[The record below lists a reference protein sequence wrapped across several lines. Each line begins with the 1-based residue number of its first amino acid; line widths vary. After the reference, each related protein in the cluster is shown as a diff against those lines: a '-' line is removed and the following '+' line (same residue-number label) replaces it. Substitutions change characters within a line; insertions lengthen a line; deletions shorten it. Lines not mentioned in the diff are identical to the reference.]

1 MEVIVDKLTTYDL
14 MNECCG
20 VTINR
25 DNVSPDPGKM
35 YRAEH
40 SPIRSQIFKVR
51 MENIPTFVSVHFCR
65 HSVGISHYVRSNR
78 EDRGGNGKADRDT
91 PVTHLMILNAQAL
104 ISMARKRLCFMA
116 HRTAREVMAHIRQG
130 VSEHD
135 LPLAHAMVPDCI
147 YRGCVCY
154 ELRCCR
160 NIQHVVHWKD
170 KGAPAWGWNN
180 VAYELE

>member
-1 MEVIVDKLTTYDL
+1 MEVIVEKLTTYDL

-104 ISMARKRLCFMA
+104 ISMARKRLCNKA
-116 HRTAREVMAHIRQG
+116 SEETRDVMCAIRDG
-130 VSEHD
+130 VSRVD
-135 LPLAHAMVPDCI
+135 FALASAMVPDCV
-147 YRGCVCY
+147 YRHQCH
-154 ELRCCR
+154 ELRSCGR
-160 NIQHVVHWKD
+160 FPKREVK
-170 KGAPAWGWNN
+170 
-180 VAYELE
+180 